1 MPNGTISIDK
11 IGERWPRLLAL
22 TLVAMLAAGCGA
34 NETILK
40 SGRESPPPANAAPS
54 LPTFEKDLD
63 DMSTADFAFIYV
75 LRRKDGGPIDA
86 DDRSVIKLHT
96 AEANRRV
103 SSDNGKAVIIGG
115 HAQILPAKMAALY
128 DRFVIENYSK
138 PDAVNNAAAA
148 NVN

>member
-1 MPNGTISIDK
+1 MPNGTICTK
-11 IGERWPRLLAL
+11 NPGKRWPRLFAL
-22 TLVAMLAAGCGA
+22 TFVAMLAAGCGA

-40 SGRESPPPANAAPS
+40 SGRESPPAANAAPS
-54 LPTFEKDLD
+54 LPTFEKDLAAMRTVD
-63 DMSTADFAFIYV
+63 YRFIYV

-86 DDRSVIKLHT
+86 DDRGIIKLQT

-103 SSDNGKAVIIGG
+103 SSDDGKAVIIGG
-115 HAQILPAKMAALY
+115 HAQILPAKIAALY